1 MTSCFLTSLH
11 SWLFWTLF
19 WLFFCKIYMIDNQKD
34 FHPQSICSD
43 IILEPTA
50 TLLKMPCTSPC
61 AASSLWYCSSLIF
74 FLHHQRYVLV
84 VLLLSLFSC
93 STVCPFASYDV
104 LISYLILL
112 HPQSNQVQHLLYHL
126 VVLISIQLSTS
137 MNTGKDIFFKLNF
150 NQIIFN
156 SILDFSTNFK
166 RSAHSWLFCLCLQ
179 KKYFGNRLI

>member
-1 MTSCFLTSLH
+1 
-11 SWLFWTLF
+11 
-19 WLFFCKIYMIDNQKD
+19 
-34 FHPQSICSD
+34 
-43 IILEPTA
+43 
-50 TLLKMPCTSPC
+50 
-61 AASSLWYCSSLIF
+61 
-74 FLHHQRYVLV
+74 
-84 VLLLSLFSC
+84 
-93 STVCPFASYDV
+93 
-104 LISYLILL
+104 L